1 MEKRKDYVTTF
12 GELKINHVC
21 NHLKVEFG
29 RQVPTGAILIGRI
42 RYLIKNG
49 QTMKLAQA
57 INAVEHELSG
67 IWIVHL
73 NIYPHTRQTIVSKL
87 KSLYS
92 DFRNLLDYSDK
103 KKNENYEKRVKD
115 MCEMLQQGFDIKTS
129 NVNRIKTLEKENSVK
144 MTADEYKLH
153 EDNCKTK
160 SCSCAWNSIIKCQ
173 QCPRQM
179 FKSDTVARNWQNW
192 TARNLR
198 DRQAIETQ
206 KENQR
211 EQMKAVDVEDEDEN
225 EKDSSS
231 DNYSPPENYQHE
243 YAKVR
248 TVLRSVSEIKSSEYT
263 TNFPKVP
270 LKYSKKNMNPKVM
283 RAIVHCQA
291 SYKVSDNDLEGI
303 IVDIANMIFDQSW
316 VKCDQGTFHVEDPNS
331 DSEDDIDSNKRKI
344 DHCEENVAVE
354 KKRRRVKENINCSFP
369 SRRTRRD
376 YLRQGAI
383 LNLRDVGRKIALKSQ
398 GTVITWGFDDT
409 TKAAGNKMFDIKA
422 SNITFDGDGM
432 ERQTLTTGFTPN
444 ISHSGKDQ
452 ATTLKYSLQTLAI
465 LTRGEIDDHEF
476 NVDDLI
482 ELIDFFMSDRS
493 ADGNVVLD
501 ELDIEESKRLKCSAH
516 VILSI
521 DEALD
526 SVFKNVESCIG
537 RDKLIGSNV
546 GGAFQ
551 SSSSIITLG
560 LIALAKALSPS
571 HAALSYSL
579 YMQYKSWRDEH
590 GLERKDS
597 FKGFQSNRIGRIAF
611 LASLYLE
618 HKNDLLKFFEET
630 VDENSNRLVLALSDY
645 MSSDW
650 FSTGCEVYKS
660 IENLIIKP
668 LCDILGI
675 DDFGKA
681 KRDDRNWLGVKD
693 FFEKKIKN

>member
-354 KKRRRVKENINCSFP
+354 KKK
-369 SRRTRRD
+369 
-376 YLRQGAI
+376 
-383 LNLRDVGRKIALKSQ
+383 
-398 GTVITWGFDDT
+398 
-409 TKAAGNKMFDIKA
+409 KMC
-422 SNITFDGDGM
+422 
-432 ERQTLTTGFTPN
+432 EREYKLF
-444 ISHSGKDQ
+444 IS
-452 ATTLKYSLQTLAI
+452 I
-465 LTRGEIDDHEF
+465 
-476 NVDDLI
+476 
-482 ELIDFFMSDRS
+482 
-493 ADGNVVLD
+493 
-501 ELDIEESKRLKCSAH
+501 
-516 VILSI
+516 
-521 DEALD
+521 
-526 SVFKNVESCIG
+526 
-537 RDKLIGSNV
+537 
-546 GGAFQ
+546 
-551 SSSSIITLG
+551 
-560 LIALAKALSPS
+560 
-571 HAALSYSL
+571 
-579 YMQYKSWRDEH
+579 
-590 GLERKDS
+590 
-597 FKGFQSNRIGRIAF
+597 
-611 LASLYLE
+611 
-618 HKNDLLKFFEET
+618 
-630 VDENSNRLVLALSDY
+630 
-645 MSSDW
+645 
-650 FSTGCEVYKS
+650 
-660 IENLIIKP
+660 
-668 LCDILGI
+668 
-675 DDFGKA
+675 
-681 KRDDRNWLGVKD
+681 
-693 FFEKKIKN
+693 

>member
-1 MEKRKDYVTTF
+1 
-12 GELKINHVC
+12 
-21 NHLKVEFG
+21 
-29 RQVPTGAILIGRI
+29 
-42 RYLIKNG
+42 
-49 QTMKLAQA
+49 
-57 INAVEHELSG
+57 
-67 IWIVHL
+67 
-73 NIYPHTRQTIVSKL
+73 
-87 KSLYS
+87 
-92 DFRNLLDYSDK
+92 
-103 KKNENYEKRVKD
+103 
-115 MCEMLQQGFDIKTS
+115 MLQKGFDIKTS
-129 NVNRIKTLEKENSVK
+129 DVNRIKKLEKENSVK
-144 MTADEYKLH
+144 MTAEEYKLH

-179 FKSDTVARNWQNW
+179 FKTDTVARNWLNM
-192 TARNLR
+192 TTRNLR

-211 EQMKAVDVEDEDEN
+211 EHMKAVDVEEVLENLDFDNERHAEIKAVFMDEN
-225 EKDSSS
+225 EKEVENSPS
-231 DNYSPPENYQHE
+231 DNYSPPENYQHG

-248 TVLRSVSEIKSSEYT
+248 TDLRSVSEINSSEHT

-270 LKYSKKNMNPKVM
+270 LKYSKTNMNPKVM

-316 VKCDQGTFHVEDPNS
+316 VKCDQGTFHVEDTNS

-344 DHCEENVAVE
+344 DHCDENVGVE
-354 KKRRRVKENINCSFP
+354 KKKRRVKANINCSFP
-369 SRRTRRD
+369 SRKTRRD

-383 LNLRDVGRKIALKSQ
+383 LNLRYLGRKIASKSQ

-493 ADGNVVLD
+493 ADGNVVLV
-501 ELDIEESKRLKCSAH
+501 ELDIEESKRLKCSSH

-526 SVFKNVESCIG
+526 SVFRNVESSIG
-537 RDKLIGSNV
+537 RDKFIGFNI

-551 SSSSIITLG
+551 SSSSIITG
-560 LIALAKALSPS
+560 LIALAK
-571 HAALSYSL
+571 
-579 YMQYKSWRDEH
+579 
-590 GLERKDS
+590 
-597 FKGFQSNRIGRIAF
+597 
-611 LASLYLE
+611 
-618 HKNDLLKFFEET
+618 
-630 VDENSNRLVLALSDY
+630 
-645 MSSDW
+645 
-650 FSTGCEVYKS
+650 
-660 IENLIIKP
+660 
-668 LCDILGI
+668 
-675 DDFGKA
+675 
-681 KRDDRNWLGVKD
+681 
-693 FFEKKIKN
+693 